1 MEKTKKII
9 VQFKNT
15 GSDPIENN
23 INSLIKNGIS
33 PSKANKLSIIR
44 GTHTQCIALFVGF
57 W

>member
-1 MEKTKKII
+1 MGKTKKMI
-9 VQFKNT
+9 VQFKNM
-15 GSDPIENN
+15 GSDPMENN

-33 PSKANKLSIIR
+33 PSKANKLSIMR